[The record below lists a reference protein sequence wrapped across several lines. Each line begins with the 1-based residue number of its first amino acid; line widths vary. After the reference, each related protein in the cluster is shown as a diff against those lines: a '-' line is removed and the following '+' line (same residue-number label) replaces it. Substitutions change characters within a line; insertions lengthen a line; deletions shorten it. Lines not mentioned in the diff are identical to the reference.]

1 MEYFGEE
8 EALGSTGGEAVVDYQ
23 LATENSSMEGC
34 ADYMKKEV
42 FS

>member
-8 EALGSTGGEAVVDYQ
+8 EALGCTRGEAVVDYQ